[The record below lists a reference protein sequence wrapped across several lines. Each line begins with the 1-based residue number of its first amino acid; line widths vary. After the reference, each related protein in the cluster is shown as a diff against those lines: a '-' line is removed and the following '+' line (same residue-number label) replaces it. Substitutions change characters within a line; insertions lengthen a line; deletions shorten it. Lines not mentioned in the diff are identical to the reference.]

1 MRIPIQYNVG
11 TEIVETKALIDS
23 GAGGHFICEEE
34 AWKLKKPWTRLEKP
48 IKVFNVDGTRNKIGW
63 ITHSVT
69 IDITIGDRLMK
80 ETLLI
85 SGLGPE
91 RVILGLPWLQDHNP
105 DIDWV
110 TGVVHFRPRRK
121 IMVKRLMKPF
131 IGILDET
138 KELDTGILD
147 KVEDDE
153 VLIWSF
159 IKGEEDSDEVRIN
172 AKLSASQVLA
182 QAHEVKAKPLEEL
195 LPPYLSDY
203 SDRFEKKK
211 AERFPPSRPYDHM
224 IDLKLDFKPR
234 DSKIFMKLDLRNGY
248 NNIRIKDGDQWKAVF
263 KTPRG
268 LFEPT
273 VMFFG
278 STNSPATFQAFM
290 NDILKDFIDKGWC
303 VVYMDDILIF
313 SDKINIHRLR
323 TRHVLERLRENDLYL
338 KLEKCEFEVMK
349 MLFLGM
355 VITPGHIS
363 MDETKLAGIK
373 DWEVPKTIKGV
384 RSFLGFAN
392 FYCKFIGKYAELV
405 RPLHELTKKDTK
417 FEWTKLRDVAFNV
430 LKVKF
435 LQQPILQMPDDEKPF
450 IIEADASKWATG
462 AVLKQQG
469 SDGELHPCGYISH
482 AFTATER
489 NYEIYDHELLAIMNA
504 LKAWEHYL
512 LGGAHPVTVLSD
524 HKNLTYFWTAQKLNR
539 RQARL
544 SLYLT
549 QFNLRLVHVPGTKMV
564 QSDALS
570 RRPDLVDEEEND
582 NDDIVMLPD
591 KLFVNSLIEKGTPP
605 IKSSLQDWRTKG
617 NLLFYKDRIYVPN
630 DATLRQLIVKTIH
643 EALPHGHPGQW
654 NTVDQVQR
662 DYWWLG
668 MTKFIKS
675 FVDGCA
681 ACQQMKVNTHPTR
694 TPIQPIGGHKDVL
707 PFQIISM
714 DLITDL
720 PKISDYDSILVVVN
734 HAATKGVI
742 FIPCHKKIDATDTA
756 ELLFQH
762 VYKRFGLPDK
772 IISDRDPRFAAE
784 VFKEMGKLLGI
795 KQMLSTAY
803 HPQTDGET
811 ERVNQEVEIFLR
823 FFCAKEQ
830 TKWKDLLHFAEF
842 AHNTRTHSVTKNSPF
857 YLMMGYHPRPLPT
870 VFEKTTV
877 PSVEKRVAELKKLRE
892 ETSALL
898 DIAARRVKERR
909 GKNLDKF
916 EKGQKVWLEGKNLS
930 LGYPSPKLSPKREG
944 PFEITEVL
952 GPVTYKLKLP
962 FQWRIHP
969 VFHAGLLSPFKET
982 DVHGPNFLEPPP
994 DIVEGQEE
1002 YEVEAI
1008 IRHRPKRKNQPPK
1021 EYLVSW
1027 KGYDSSHNQWLKPAG
1042 LKHSMELYLAYK
1054 IKYNLR

>member
-23 GAGGHFICEEE
+23 GAGGRFICEEE
-34 AWKLKKPWTRLEKP
+34 ARKLKKPWTKLNKP

-69 IDITIGDRLMK
+69 IDITIGDRSMK

-121 IMVKRLMKPF
+121 ITIRRPMKPF
-131 IGILDET
+131 IGILNET
-138 KELDTGILD
+138 KESNTGILD

-153 VLIWSF
+153 VLIRSF
-159 IKGEEDSDEVRIN
+159 IRGEEDSDEIRIN
-172 AKLSASQVLA
+172 AKLSTSQVLA
-182 QAHEVKAKPLEEL
+182 QAHEVKAKSLEEL
-195 LPPYLSDY
+195 LPTYLSDY
-203 SDRFEKKK
+203 ADRFEKKK
-211 AERFPPSRPYDHM
+211 AERFPPSRSYDHA
-224 IDLKLDFKPR
+224 IDLKPDFKPR
-234 DSKIFMKLDLRNGY
+234 DLFTKLDLRNGY
-248 NNIRIKDGDQWKAVF
+248 NNIRIKDGDQWKAAF

-278 STNSPATFQAFM
+278 LTNSPATFQAFM
-290 NDILKDFIDKGWC
+290 NDILKDFIDEGWC

-313 SDKINIHRLR
+313 SDEINIHRLR

-338 KLEKCEFEVMK
+338 KPEKCEFEVTK
-349 MLFLGM
+349 TLFLGM

-373 DWEVPKTIKGV
+373 DWEAPKTIKGV

-392 FYCKFIGKYAELV
+392 FYRKFIGKYAELA
-405 RPLHELTKKDTK
+405 RPLHELTKKNTT
-417 FEWTKLRDVAFNV
+417 FEWTKSRDVAFN
-430 LKVKF
+430 
-435 LQQPILQMPDDEKPF
+435 
-450 IIEADASKWATG
+450 
-462 AVLKQQG
+462 G

-482 AFTATER
+482 AFTPTER
-489 NYEIYDHELLAIMNA
+489 NYEIYDRELLAITNA

-524 HKNLTYFWTAQKLNR
+524 HKNLTYFRTAQKLNR

-549 QFNLRLVHVPGTKMV
+549 QFDLRLVHVPGTKMV

-591 KLFVNSLIEKGTPP
+591 KLFVNVIDTELKATLEKALPNDEFLQMTIESLIEKGTPP
-605 IKSSLQDWRTKG
+605 IKSSLQDWRTEG
-617 NLLFYKDRIYVPN
+617 NLLFYKDRLYVPN
-630 DATLRQLIVKTIH
+630 DPTLRRLIVKTIH

-662 DYWWLG
+662 DYWWPG

-694 TPIQPIGGHKDVL
+694 TPIQPIGGHKDAL

-720 PKISDYDSILVVVN
+720 PKITECDSILVVVD

-772 IISDRDPRFAAE
+772 IISDRDLRFAAE
-784 VFKEMGKLLGI
+784 
-795 KQMLSTAY
+795 
-803 HPQTDGET
+803 TDGET

-830 TKWKDLLHFAEF
+830 TKWKELLHFAEF
-842 AHNTRTHSVTKNSPF
+842 AHNSRTHSVTKNSPF
-857 YLMMGYHPRPLPT
+857 YLTMGYHPRPLPT

-898 DIAARRVKERR
+898 DIAARRVKERSGR
-909 GKNLDKF
+909 NLDKF

-944 PFEITEVL
+944 PFEITEIL
-952 GPVTYKLKLP
+952 GPVTYRLKLP

-969 VFHAGLLSPFKET
+969 VFHASLLSPFKET

-1008 IRHRPKRKNQPPK
+1008 IGHRPKRKNQPPK

-1042 LKHSMELYLAYK
+1042 LKHSMELYLEYK